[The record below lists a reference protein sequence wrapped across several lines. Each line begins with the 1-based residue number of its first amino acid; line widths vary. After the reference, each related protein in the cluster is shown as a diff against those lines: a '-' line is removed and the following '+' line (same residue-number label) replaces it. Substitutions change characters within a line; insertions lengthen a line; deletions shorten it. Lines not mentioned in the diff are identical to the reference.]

1 MMRISSLLPLLV
13 VLTVVSGD
21 AQSQTYKLLDVVVF
35 GAYLPV
41 DMSTYSPEVRAL
53 LEQHVRRSQAYR
65 PRPRPAKDPKF
76 PEMNMVYGAREDY
89 ERRMF
94 AIAAGPGIERL
105 AQQYVDDLRPCY
117 EWEGLHDCP
126 EEEAKFAEQYL
137 AKNPRSPF
145 REFLPLLA
153 ANRWLC
159 AAAGYE
165 LEQQSPEAARSRR
178 ASEAPLAVALKS
190 QSLLIRTAAQELK
203 ERGRCNAD
211 R

>member
-1 MMRISSLLPLLV
+1 MTRIAILLPLLV
-13 VLTVVSGD
+13 IVAAASGE
-21 AQSQTYKLLDVVVF
+21 AQSQPYTLVDVVVF

-41 DMSTYSPEVRAL
+41 DMSSYPPEVRSL
-53 LEQHVRRSQAYR
+53 LQQHIKRSQAYR
-65 PRPRPAKDPKF
+65 PRPRPPQDPDF
-76 PEMNMVYGAREDY
+76 REMNMVYGAREDY

-94 AIAAGPGIERL
+94 AIAGPGVERL
-105 AQQYVDDLRPCY
+105 AQQYVDELRPCY

-137 AKNPRSPF
+137 AKNPKSPF
-145 REFLPLLA
+145 RELLPLLA

-165 LEQQSPEAARSRR
+165 LEERPQDAARSRR

-190 QSLLIRTAAQELK
+190 ASLLIRTAAQELK
-203 ERGRCNAD
+203 ARGRCNPE

>member
-1 MMRISSLLPLLV
+1 MTRISILLPLLGA
-13 VLTVVSGD
+13 LTVVSGE

-41 DMSTYSPEVRAL
+41 DMSTYPPEVRSL
-53 LEQHVRRSQAYR
+53 LQQHITRWQAYG
-65 PRPRPAKDPKF
+65 PRPRPQKDPNF
-76 PEMNMVYGAREDY
+76 PEMNMVYGARENY

-94 AIAAGPGIERL
+94 AITAGPGVERF
-105 AQQYVDDLRPCY
+105 AQQYVDELRPCY
-117 EWEGLHDCP
+117 EWEGMHDCP

-137 AKNPRSPF
+137 AKNPKSPF

-165 LEQQSPEAARSRR
+165 MENRPQEAARSRR

-190 QSLLIRTAAQELK
+190 PSLLIRTAAQELRA
-203 ERGRCNAD
+203 RGRCNIE